1 MSDSALGMRRKIKS
15 ARDLKSVVRTMKAMA
30 SASIGQYEKSVAA
43 LGGYYDAIAL
53 GLGVWAA
60 VAISSLAVQYATGQ
74 V

>member
-1 MSDSALGMRRKIKS
+1 
-15 ARDLKSVVRTMKAMA
+15 MA
-30 SASIGQYEKSVAA
+30 SSSIGQYEKSVAA